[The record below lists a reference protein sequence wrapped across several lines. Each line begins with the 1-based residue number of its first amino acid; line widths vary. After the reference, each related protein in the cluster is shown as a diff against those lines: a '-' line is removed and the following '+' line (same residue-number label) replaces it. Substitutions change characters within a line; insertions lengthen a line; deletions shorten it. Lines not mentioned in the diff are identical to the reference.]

1 VANRS
6 KLLRLLADLKPDK
19 EDERFEADKSQV
31 LREIAALE
39 PRDLA

>member
-1 VANRS
+1 
-6 KLLRLLADLKPDK
+6 LT

-39 PRDLA
+39 PRDLAWTN